1 MRFFKRNS
9 KSIEIIR
16 DNNIIRIYFP
26 KLPFCNTL
34 SKDLK
39 NDFHDEVSR
48 ESAKSKLTYLMSQT
62 ESFV

>member
-1 MRFFKRNS
+1 MIK
-9 KSIEIIR
+9 